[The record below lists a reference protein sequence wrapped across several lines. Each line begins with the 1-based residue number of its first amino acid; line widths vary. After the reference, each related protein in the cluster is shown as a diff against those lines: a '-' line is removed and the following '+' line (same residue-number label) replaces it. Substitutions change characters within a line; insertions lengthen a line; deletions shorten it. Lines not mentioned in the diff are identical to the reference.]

1 MHYDTSARTGR
12 RLTAVVYLEEGWV
25 ESDGGALRI
34 YPFPLTHVDVPPR
47 AGTLVL
53 FSSVACL
60 HRVMPAYSSRFA
72 LSIWFGES
80 PSTQM
85 PGRPFPASFPPW
97 VDDEAASALGFLRQP
112 KHFSALTK
120 VLYADEWAE
129 SVEDAFGSASETACV
144 AAALEL
150 HYEEA
155 RRLESGMC
163 VQLLKLLRETLPLHA

>member
-1 MHYDTSARTGR
+1 MT
-12 RLTAVVYLEEGWV
+12 
-25 ESDGGALRI
+25 
-34 YPFPLTHVDVPPR
+34 
-47 AGTLVL
+47 AGTSSGLTQYLSVL
-53 FSSVACL
+53 LSNSV
-60 HRVMPAYSSRFA
+60 
-72 LSIWFGES
+72 G
-80 PSTQM
+80 
-85 PGRPFPASFPPW
+85 GRHGP
-97 VDDEAASALGFLRQP
+97 AASALGFLRQP